1 MICMS
6 LWLCKLRITI
16 NHMARM
22 SSAMVAVAVRYVWI
36 FGGEFE
42 MLPNIKHVHS
52 ASCRHRHPADI
63 YISQEVQLTLTTPR
77 DACTKVV
84 EYEHHSSVL
93 SKPYQIRNTY
103 ILFVQKLYMVGQNL
117 RTWRQMT
124 LRDASNSTVYTT
136 AKAVS
141 HKTCDLSS
149 V

>member
-1 MICMS
+1 MDIYFVDLVMHTLRWWSVWVCDCVNS
-6 LWLCKLRITI
+6 ESQSIIWRECLLLWLQSLSD
-16 NHMARM
+16 MF
-22 SSAMVAVAVRYVWI
+22 VI

-117 RTWRQMT
+117 RTW
-124 LRDASNSTVYTT
+124 
-136 AKAVS
+136 
-141 HKTCDLSS
+141 
-149 V
+149 